1 MMNEKT
7 ASPNYLMVLIWLTIV
22 TVIEVG
28 AVFFDMP
35 RSVLIAFLLIT
46 AFIKALL
53 VALYFMHL
61 KFEGWLMWTV
71 ILSPL
76 VIAPLYLL
84 ILFPDI
90 VIGYWR

>member
-1 MMNEKT
+1 MNEKT
-7 ASPNYLMVLIWLTIV
+7 ASPNYLMVLVWLTIV
-22 TVIEVG
+22 TAIEVG
-28 AVFFDMP
+28 AVFLHMP
-35 RSVLIAFLLIT
+35 RSVFIGFLLIT

-61 KFEGWLMWTV
+61 KFEGWLMWAV
-71 ILSPL
+71 IITPL
-76 VIAPLYLL
+76 VIAPIYLL